1 LRQRELLKTE
11 KLKWFFCFVF
21 AAFLFAGCEVPEN
34 VDPKSVVEAQKTVSK
49 SFTDNGNG
57 TISFSYNNT
66 NKEKCKVVTQL
77 EGGKMYQYDI
87 PSGQCD
93 IVFPLSQGNGT
104 YRLYLCKNTSG
115 NKYSVIESTSVTLN
129 IDDELSPFLCSN
141 YIIDWNAENEAIKKA
156 GELTAGMEKPEDKI
170 EAIYEYM
177 VQNFSYDYDKME
189 TVNDEENK
197 DKAYVPSVDDTYA
210 SKTGICY
217 DLSSL
222 TAAMLR
228 SVSVPAKVVTG
239 YSKNTIAYH
248 AWNSI
253 FFVTKDGWK
262 TVDVTYDIQC
272 YQKGQNYSI
281 IKKDEYYSNVMYMY

>member
-1 LRQRELLKTE
+1 MRQRKLLKIE

-21 AAFLFAGCEVPEN
+21 AAFFLTGCEIPEN
-34 VDPKSVVEAQKTVSK
+34 VEPQSVIEAQKTVSK
-49 SFTDNGNG
+49 SFTDNKNG

-129 IDDELSPFLCSN
+129 IDDEFSPFLCSN

-156 GELTAGMEKPEDKI
+156 AELTRGMTKDEDKI
-170 EAIYEYM
+170 MAVYEYM
-177 VQNFSYDYDKME
+177 VTNFSYDYDKLE

-197 DKAYVPSVDDTYA
+197 DKAYVPSVDGTYA